1 MYLEFSVDWIGPG
14 GFVFFTS
21 FIFFALLGAAEGK
34 LFFLNS
40 STAQAAQAGGF
51 VETGYVDGYWEVE
64 GDWEESLGSV
74 IDQIS
79 RSCGLNGN
87 YTMMNA
93 ETMMNAGFNQRINSG
108 VCESAAL
115 KVDWSREQ
123 ASQFDPQAPNTIL
136 NILSSV
142 RTSALQLENNCAEI
156 NFFDTVRRKQKLWC
170 CMDAGYR

>member
-1 MYLEFSVDWIGPG
+1 MCFKFSVDWIGPG

-21 FIFFALLGAAEGK
+21 FICFALFGAAEGK

-40 STAQAAQAGGF
+40 STAQTALAGGF

-64 GDWEESLGSV
+64 GDWGVSLGSV

-79 RSCGLNGN
+79 RSCGLNGS

-93 ETMMNAGFNQRINSG
+93 KTMMNAGGEFNQRINSG

-115 KVDWSREQ
+115 QVDWSRNQ
-123 ASQFDPQAPNTIL
+123 MSQFDPQAPNTVL

-142 RTSALQLENNCAEI
+142 RTSAFQPDNNCAEI
-156 NFFDTVRRKQKLWC
+156 NFF
-170 CMDAGYR
+170 